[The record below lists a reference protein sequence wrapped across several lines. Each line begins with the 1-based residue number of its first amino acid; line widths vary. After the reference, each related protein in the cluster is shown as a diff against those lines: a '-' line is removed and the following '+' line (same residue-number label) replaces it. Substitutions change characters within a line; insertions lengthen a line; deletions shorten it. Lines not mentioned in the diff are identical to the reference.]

1 MSMDVEVLIEAYT
14 ILKQYIPQK
23 DRQEAVDNL
32 MSVMVDMLSDEELN
46 NFGGT
51 DSTTKR
57 ALKEYSS
64 DDDGDEDEDGD
75 GVEEQGGTAVE
86 DHGGPCGQQQDECP
100 ERIGGQRPCKLPAH
114 VRPADRAARGQE
126 RRGADERVAEEEGD
140 GAEHGEQ
147 REECTLL
154 QRAIGHGEE
163 GLQQRVRDDDREH
176 DAPSAPHGQCRAP
189 EGRDAVGHGAVPCAA
204 SSSTGWIGPS

>member
-57 ALKEYSS
+57 ALKEYSNDDE
-64 DDDGDEDEDGD
+64 DDDQDEDGD
-75 GVEEQGGTAVE
+75 
-86 DHGGPCGQQQDECP
+86 
-100 ERIGGQRPCKLPAH
+100 
-114 VRPADRAARGQE
+114 
-126 RRGADERVAEEEGD
+126 
-140 GAEHGEQ
+140 
-147 REECTLL
+147 
-154 QRAIGHGEE
+154 
-163 GLQQRVRDDDREH
+163 
-176 DAPSAPHGQCRAP
+176 
-189 EGRDAVGHGAVPCAA
+189 
-204 SSSTGWIGPS
+204 W

>member
-57 ALKEYSS
+57 ALKEYSQ
-64 DDDGDEDEDGD
+64 DDEDEDD
-75 GVEEQGGTAVE
+75 K
-86 DHGGPCGQQQDECP
+86 DSD
-100 ERIGGQRPCKLPAH
+100 
-114 VRPADRAARGQE
+114 
-126 RRGADERVAEEEGD
+126 
-140 GAEHGEQ
+140 
-147 REECTLL
+147 
-154 QRAIGHGEE
+154 
-163 GLQQRVRDDDREH
+163 
-176 DAPSAPHGQCRAP
+176 
-189 EGRDAVGHGAVPCAA
+189 
-204 SSSTGWIGPS
+204 W